1 MLTATT
7 LLAHWDGHHA
17 WWPAL
22 WILFWVTAIGLVLFF
37 VVRRGRSGGG
47 RPSAESILAER
58 YARGEIGA
66 EEYRER
72 LGNLK

>member
-7 LLAHWDGHHA
+7 LLAHWAGHHG

-22 WILFWVTAIGLVLFF
+22 WILFWLTAIGLVVFS
-37 VVRRGRSGGG
+37 VVRRDRGGGG
-47 RPSAESILAER
+47 RPTAESILAER

-66 EEYRER
+66 DEYRER